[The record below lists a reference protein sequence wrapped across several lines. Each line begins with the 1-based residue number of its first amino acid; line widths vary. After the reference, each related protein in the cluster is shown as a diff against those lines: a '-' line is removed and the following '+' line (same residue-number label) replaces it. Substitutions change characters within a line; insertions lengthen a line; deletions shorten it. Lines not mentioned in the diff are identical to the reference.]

1 MALERGADPETQGHQ
16 GVPLP
21 RQVSQIHHREARADE
36 RGAVAGGAGGGKAGG
51 GGRAGGLCDAGGGY
65 IGTRWAECQHS
76 HARNADELNRSSA

>member
-51 GGRAGGLCDAGGGY
+51 GGQGRGAMRRRGGVHWDTMGRVSAFS
-65 IGTRWAECQHS
+65 RQEC
-76 HARNADELNRSSA
+76 